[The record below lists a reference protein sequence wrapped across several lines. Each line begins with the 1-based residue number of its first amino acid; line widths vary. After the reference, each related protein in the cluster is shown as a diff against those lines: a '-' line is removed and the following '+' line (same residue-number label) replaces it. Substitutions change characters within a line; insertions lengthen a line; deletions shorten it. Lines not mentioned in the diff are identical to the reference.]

1 MVRQGKFGKLFERLK
16 SAEILEFIRQ
26 YEGEVRT
33 EVMKLYAKER
43 SERFEK
49 VEKLEPLNLGKR
61 LADILND
68 DTPLPNQKDKV

>member
-1 MVRQGKFGKLFERLK
+1 
-16 SAEILEFIRQ
+16 
-26 YEGEVRT
+26 
-33 EVMKLYAKER
+33 MKLIRAEER

-68 DTPLPNQKDKV
+68 DTPLQNQKDKV